1 MYTTDLIDNLD
12 SVLPALPQE
21 LNFTPVH
28 EPQMRNGVAIA
39 NAFWVINPQNDAV
52 IGSGKSV
59 HRTANFS
66 SLWDALREGLVKADI
81 NTQGAEVKFH
91 ALGSGAAMSAEIIL
105 KKYDFEKKLGEAAQ
119 LRMLVRDSHDQS
131 IKRQIQAMVYRLACL
146 NGMIS
151 MRERVGVSEKHTLN
165 ADAEVLGKVAADFP
179 ARLENEATL
188 MLQMRKISTVRDSD
202 IDFFRRNVATYKTRA
217 GVKINSKF
225 LDRVVGIYDN
235 YRELGQ
241 NAYRVY
247 NTLTHLSTHVE
258 AQRDGTEV
266 ERKRIR
272 IEQDIEGVIHGE
284 EFRDRYLPQ
293 DSELLAA

>member
-1 MYTTDLIDNLD
+1 MYTADLIDNLD
-12 SVLPALPQE
+12 TVLPALPQE
-21 LNFTPVH
+21 LDFTPVH
-28 EPQMRNGVAIA
+28 ERQTRNGNVID
-39 NAFWVINPQNDAV
+39 NAFWVVNPINDMV

-59 HRTANFS
+59 HRTSNFTT
-66 SLWDALREGLVKADI
+66 LWDALREGLVKANID
-81 NTQGAEVKFH
+81 TQNADVKFH
-91 ALGSGAAMSAEIIL
+91 ALGGGAAMSAEIIL

-151 MRERVGVSEKHTLN
+151 MRERVGVAEKHTVN
-165 ADAEVLGKVAADFP
+165 ADAEVLGKVASEFP
-179 ARLENEATL
+179 SRLENEASL
-188 MLQMRKISTVRDSD
+188 MLEMRKISTDRDED
-202 IDFFRRNVATYKTRA
+202 IDFFRRNVATYRTKVGT
-217 GVKINSKF
+217 KINAK
-225 LDRVVGIYDN
+225 LLERVVGVYDG

-247 NTLTHLSTHVE
+247 NTLTHMSTHVE

-284 EFRDRYLPQ
+284 EFKNRYLP
-293 DSELLAA
+293 DTLLLAA

>member
-1 MYTTDLIDNLD
+1 MYTSNLIDNLD

-28 EPQMRNGVAIA
+28 EPQTRNGTVID
-39 NAFWVINPQNDAV
+39 NAFWVVNPYNDQV

-66 SLWDALREGLVKADI
+66 TLWDALREGLVKANIDTD
-81 NTQGAEVKFH
+81 NAQVKFH
-91 ALGSGAAMSAEIIL
+91 ALGGGAAMSAEIIL

-151 MRERVGVSEKHTLN
+151 MRERVGVAEKHTLN
-165 ADAEVLGKVAADFP
+165 ADAEVLGKVASEFP

-188 MLQMRKISTVRDSD
+188 MQQMRRITTDREQD
-202 IDFFRRNVATYKTRA
+202 IDFFRNNVATYRTKT
-217 GVKINSKF
+217 GIKINNKF
-225 LDRVVGIYDN
+225 LDRVVSIYDS

-284 EFRDRYLPQ
+284 EFRARYTPNAL
-293 DSELLAA
+293 LLAA

>member
-1 MYTTDLIDNLD
+1 MYTSNLIDNLD
-12 SVLPALPQE
+12 NVLPALPQE

-28 EPQMRNGVAIA
+28 EPQTRNGTVID
-39 NAFWVINPQNDAV
+39 NAFWVVNPINDHV

-66 SLWDALREGLVKADI
+66 TLWDALREGLVKANIDTG
-81 NTQGAEVKFH
+81 NAQVKFH
-91 ALGSGAAMSAEIIL
+91 ALGNGAAMSAEIVL

-119 LRMLVRDSHDQS
+119 LRLLVRDSHDQS
-131 IKRQIQAMVYRLACL
+131 IKRQVQAMIYRLACL

-151 MRERVGVSEKHTLN
+151 MRERVGVAEKHTLN
-165 ADAEVLGKVAADFP
+165 ADAEVLGKVASEFP
-179 ARLENEATL
+179 IRLENEATL
-188 MLQMRKISTVRDSD
+188 MAGMRRIGTDREQD
-202 IDFFRRNVATYKTRA
+202 IDFFRRNVATYRTKSGT
-217 GVKINSKF
+217 KINGKF
-225 LDRVVGIYDN
+225 LDRVVGIYDG
-235 YRELGQ
+235 YRDIGQ

-284 EFRDRYLPQ
+284 EFRARYLP
-293 DSELLAA
+293 DSLLLAA

>member
-1 MYTTDLIDNLD
+1 MYTSNLIDNLD

-28 EPQMRNGVAIA
+28 EPQTRNGTVID
-39 NAFWVINPQNDAV
+39 NAFWVVNPQNDMV
-52 IGSGKSV
+52 IGSGRSV
-59 HRTANFS
+59 HRTANFAT
-66 SLWDALREGLVKADI
+66 LWDALREGLVKANIDT
-81 NTQGAEVKFH
+81 NNAQVKFH
-91 ALGSGAAMSAEIIL
+91 ALGGGAAMSAEIIL

-151 MRERVGVSEKHTLN
+151 MRERVGVAEKHTLN
-165 ADAEVLGKVAADFP
+165 ADAEVLGKVASEFP

-188 MLQMRKISTVRDSD
+188 MQQMRQITTDREQD
-202 IDFFRRNVATYKTRA
+202 IDFFRNNVATYRTKT
-217 GVKINSKF
+217 GIKINNKF
-225 LDRVVGIYDN
+225 LDRVVGIYDS

-284 EFRDRYLPQ
+284 EFRARYTPNAL
-293 DSELLAA
+293 LLAA

>member
-1 MYTTDLIDNLD
+1 MYTTDIIDNLD

-28 EPQMRNGVAIA
+28 EPQTRNGSVID
-39 NAFWVINPQNDAV
+39 NAFWVVNPQNDMV
-52 IGSGKSV
+52 IGSGRSV

-66 SLWDALREGLVKADI
+66 TLWDALREGLVKANID
-81 NTQGAEVKFH
+81 TQNAQVKFH
-91 ALGSGAAMSAEIIL
+91 ALGGGAAMSAEIIL

-151 MRERVGVSEKHTLN
+151 MRERVGVAEKHTLN
-165 ADAEVLGKVAADFP
+165 ADAEVLGKVASEFP

-188 MLQMRKISTVRDSD
+188 MQHMRQITTDREQD
-202 IDFFRRNVATYKTRA
+202 IDFFRNNVATYRTKT
-217 GVKINSKF
+217 GIKINNKF
-225 LDRVVGIYDN
+225 LERVVGIYDS
-235 YRELGQ
+235 YRDLGQ

-284 EFRDRYLPQ
+284 EFRARYTPNAL
-293 DSELLAA
+293 LLAA

>member
-12 SVLPALPQE
+12 SVLPALPRE
-21 LNFTPVH
+21 LDFTPVH
-28 EPQMRNGVAIA
+28 EPQTRNGNVID
-39 NAFWVINPQNDAV
+39 NAFWVVNPINDMV

-66 SLWDALREGLVKADI
+66 TLWDALREGLVKADI
-81 NTQGAEVKFH
+81 NTQGAGVKFH
-91 ALGSGAAMSAEIIL
+91 ALGGGAAMSAEIIL

-131 IKRQIQAMVYRLACL
+131 IKRQVQAMVYRLACL

-165 ADAEVLGKVAADFP
+165 ADAEVLGKVASEFP
-179 ARLENEATL
+179 ARLENEASL
-188 MLQMRKISTVRDSD
+188 MLEMRRIDTDRDQD
-202 IDFFRRNVATYKTRA
+202 IDFFRRNVATYKTRT
-217 GVKINSKF
+217 GVKINGKF
-225 LDRVVGIYDN
+225 LERVVGIYDN

-284 EFRDRYLPQ
+284 EFRNRYLPE
-293 DSELLAA
+293 SSMLLAA